1 MRNDRWSGIVVV
13 GLAVALAGCSN
24 GIRES
29 IGLTKQAPDEF
40 QVIAHAPLELPP
52 DFNLRP
58 PEPGAPRPQEGTA
71 QDQAE
76 TAVLGAPISGTPTE
90 QSTGEM
96 ALLQNAGATGIDP
109 NIRAEI
115 DQETAQQI
123 ERDKS
128 LIDRLVFW
136 NEPEPYGTIVD
147 PVAESQRLKENAALG
162 KPVTEGETPIIKRKK
177 RALLE
182 GIF

>member
-1 MRNDRWSGIVVV
+1 MRPSRWIGIAAIAM
-13 GLAVALAGCSN
+13 AVTLGGCGQSF
-24 GIRES
+24 RQS
-29 IGLTKQAPDEF
+29 IGITKQAPDEF

-76 TAVLGAPISGTPTE
+76 VAITGSVIEGPTE
-90 QSTGEM
+90 QSSGEL
-96 ALLQNAGATGIDP
+96 ALLQNAGASGIDP
-109 NIRAEI
+109 NIRNQI
-115 DQETAQQI
+115 DLETADQI

-128 LIDRLVFW
+128 LVDRLVFW
-136 NEPEPYGTIVD
+136 SEPEPYGVVVD
-147 PVAESQRLKENAALG
+147 PVAESKRLQENAAQG

>member
-1 MRNDRWSGIVVV
+1 MRNGHWIGLSIV
-13 GLAVALAGCSN
+13 GLAVALSGCGDS
-24 GIRES
+24 IRES

-40 QVIAHAPLELPP
+40 QVIAHAPLDLPP

-58 PEPGAPRPQEGTA
+58 PEPGAPRPQEGTP
-71 QDQAE
+71 QDQA
-76 TAVLGAPISGTPTE
+76 AVAITGGTLDGGPTE
-90 QSTGEM
+90 QSGGEM

-109 NIRAEI
+109 NIRNEI
-115 DQETAQQI
+115 DQETAEQI

-128 LIDRLVFW
+128 LVDRLVFW
-136 NEPEPYGTIVD
+136 GEQEPYGIIVD
-147 PVAESQRLKENAALG
+147 PVAESKRLQENAATG
-162 KPVTEGETPIIKRKK
+162 QPVTAGETPTIKRKK

>member
-1 MRNDRWSGIVVV
+1 MRNSRWSAIAAV
-13 GLAVALAGCSN
+13 GLGLALAGCSN
-24 GIRES
+24 SIQET
-29 IGLTKQAPDEF
+29 IGLSRQAPDEF

-71 QDQAE
+71 QDQAQL
-76 TAVLGAPISGTPTE
+76 AILGEPVSGAPTE
-90 QSTGEM
+90 QSGGEM
-96 ALLQNAGATGIDP
+96 AFLQNAGAFGIDP
-109 NIRAEI
+109 NIRSEI
-115 DQETAQQI
+115 DRETAEQI
-123 ERDKS
+123 ERDQS
-128 LIDRLVFW
+128 LVDRLVFW
-136 NEPEPYGTIVD
+136 NEQEPYGIIVD